1 LPGDDG
7 DGGGASRLRS
17 ALLLRCRPLS
27 FIFANYHALGRR
39 AMAGRAKQIIPIG
52 GGGFYRDP
60 ENLELERYIIRQSGA
75 ENARVAFVPSAS
87 GEPDHYVASFYA
99 AFLGLGCR
107 PSVLT
112 FFKRTPDLRSF
123 LLQQDVIY
131 VGGGNTKS
139 LLAVWR
145 DWGVPEIL
153 REAWEAGIVLTGV
166 SAGAICWFE
175 QGVTDSFADALRPL
189 DCLGFLPGSC
199 CPHYD
204 GEAQRRPSYHRLLA
218 AGEISAG
225 IAIEDWA
232 GVHFKDTELHRVV
245 SSKRGARAY
254 RLRAVYGSVQE
265 AALAGELL
273 EAAAAVEEGD

>member
-1 LPGDDG
+1 
-7 DGGGASRLRS
+7 
-17 ALLLRCRPLS
+17 
-27 FIFANYHALGRR
+27 
-39 AMAGRAKQIIPIG
+39 MAELARQIIPIG
-52 GGGFYRDP
+52 GGGFYRDA
-60 ENLELERYIIRQSGA
+60 ENLELEKYVIRQSGA
-75 ENARVAFVPSAS
+75 ENPRVAFVPTAS

-99 AFLGLGCR
+99 AFLKLGCR

-112 FFKRTPDLRSF
+112 LFKRTPDLRSF
-123 LLQQDVIY
+123 LLNQDVIY

-139 LLAVWR
+139 LLAVWH
-145 DWGVPEIL
+145 DWGLPEIL
-153 REAWEAGIVLTGV
+153 REAWESGIVLAGV

-175 QGVTDSFADALRPL
+175 QGLTDSFSDQLWPL

-225 IAIEDWA
+225 VAIEDWT
-232 GVHFKDTELHRVV
+232 GVHFKDTEVYKVV

-254 RLRAVYGSVQE
+254 SVRAVYGSVQE
-265 AALAGELL
+265 VALVSEFL
-273 EAAAAVEEGD
+273 EAAAASGDEPG

>member
-1 LPGDDG
+1 
-7 DGGGASRLRS
+7 
-17 ALLLRCRPLS
+17 
-27 FIFANYHALGRR
+27 
-39 AMAGRAKQIIPIG
+39 MAELARQIIPIG
-52 GGGFYRDP
+52 GGGFYRDA
-60 ENLELERYIIRQSGA
+60 ENLELEKYVIRQSGA
-75 ENARVAFVPSAS
+75 KNARVAFVPTAS

-99 AFLGLGCR
+99 AFLKLGCR

-112 FFKRTPDLRSF
+112 LFKRTPDLRSF
-123 LLQQDVIY
+123 LLYQDVIY

-139 LLAVWR
+139 LLAVWH
-145 DWGVPEIL
+145 DWGLPEIL
-153 REAWEAGIVLTGV
+153 REAWESGIVLTGV

-175 QGVTDSFADALRPL
+175 QGLTDSFSDQLRPL

-225 IAIEDWA
+225 VAIEDWT
-232 GVHFKDTELHRVV
+232 GVHFKDTEVYKVV

-254 RLRAVYGSVQE
+254 SVRAVYGSVQE
-265 AALAGELL
+265 VALVSEFL
-273 EAAAAVEEGD
+273 EAAAASGDEPG

>member
-1 LPGDDG
+1 
-7 DGGGASRLRS
+7 
-17 ALLLRCRPLS
+17 
-27 FIFANYHALGRR
+27 
-39 AMAGRAKQIIPIG
+39 MAELARQIIPIG
-52 GGGFYRDP
+52 GGGFYRDA
-60 ENLELERYIIRQSGA
+60 ENLELEKYVIRQSGA
-75 ENARVAFVPSAS
+75 ENPRVAFVPTAS

-99 AFLGLGCR
+99 AFLKLGCR

-112 FFKRTPDLRSF
+112 LFKRTPDLRSF
-123 LLQQDVIY
+123 LLNQDVIY

-139 LLAVWR
+139 LLAVWH
-145 DWGVPEIL
+145 DWGLPEIL
-153 REAWEAGIVLTGV
+153 REAWESGIVLAGV

-175 QGVTDSFADALRPL
+175 QGLTDSFSDQLWPL

-225 IAIEDWA
+225 VAIEDWT
-232 GVHFKDTELHRVV
+232 GIHFKDTEVYKVV

-254 RLRAVYGSVQE
+254 SVRAVYGSVQE
-265 AALAGELL
+265 VALVSEFL
-273 EAAAAVEEGD
+273 EAAAASGDEPG

>member
-1 LPGDDG
+1 MAD
-7 DGGGASRLRS
+7 
-17 ALLLRCRPLS
+17 
-27 FIFANYHALGRR
+27 R
-39 AMAGRAKQIIPIG
+39 ARQIIPIG

-60 ENLELERYIIRQSGA
+60 ENLELEKYVVAQSGA
-75 ENARVAFVPSAS
+75 ANARVAFVPTAS

-99 AFLGLGCR
+99 AFLKLGCR

-123 LLQQDVIY
+123 LLSQDVIY

-145 DWGVPEIL
+145 DWGVDTIL
-153 REAWEAGIVLTGV
+153 REAWESGIVLTGV

-175 QGVTDSFADALRPL
+175 QGLTDSFSDRLWPL
-189 DCLGFLPGSC
+189 ACLGFLPGSC

-204 GEAQRRPSYHRLLA
+204 GEPQRRPSYHRLLKEGA
-218 AGEISAG
+218 IAPGV
-225 IAIEDWA
+225 AIEDWT
-232 GVHFKDTELHRVV
+232 GVHFKDGQIVKVV

-254 RLRAVYGSVQE
+254 SMRAAHGSVQE
-265 AALAGELL
+265 VPLPCEFL
-273 EAAAAVEEGD
+273 ESGAHTS